1 MKYIYLILIISFFTL
16 FGILNTQA
24 QKVDS
29 LIVINSQYD
38 SILKSDHQEM
48 DILFYKHQNDVLINN
63 LGSFGSLSYYPTTFS
78 LKHKNLIVEKD
89 ILSKKLYKLSGFK
102 PYSNVTYIN
111 ASRKEQHFYLRH
123 IQEWGKLLHFDFDFK
138 KISSPGAYLNQ
149 EVNTNLFEG
158 ALSFRSKK
166 GNYSA
171 KFSNGIYRDFYQQN
185 GGLVDIEQYE
195 LELFDD
201 AQNYSVNLS
210 NSNSFIKKYS
220 YELGQHLD
228 IVNFDSDT
236 SIQKNIY
243 LRHKVNYTTYQKVFF
258 DNDSSSSYYLNS
270 YIDPVSSI
278 DSIFSNTMSN
288 TGYVGAMLKNISIEL
303 FGQYDQIN
311 YFQSFGLDTS
321 FQNTYF
327 GIESK
332 FDKEEL
338 SIEGIAKYGMNGYRK
353 GDIDIELNIVLDHAK
368 YVIEGGAGYFI
379 NEADLKFKNYSSN
392 HFKWENIDLVKQ
404 SLLDI
409 NLGVKYKKLKLDFKV
424 ASKLLNNTLFYD
436 SLGIAFQ
443 DSGQALISS
452 FLLAKD
458 YRLLNFHFRTAF
470 IYQITSDEL
479 LFPIP
484 NVIGRQVLY
493 YQKQIFKGAMK
504 FQCGLSFSYST
515 NYFGYAYMPAINE
528 FTKQG
533 GGTEMGFYP
542 RVDLFINTHLKRAQ
556 IFLKYEHF
564 NSGRSLQKSYL
575 ATGYP
580 PMGKS
585 LKFGISWNMFD

>member
-1 MKYIYLILIISFFTL
+1 
-16 FGILNTQA
+16 
-24 QKVDS
+24 
-29 LIVINSQYD
+29 
-38 SILKSDHQEM
+38 
-48 DILFYKHQNDVLINN
+48 
-63 LGSFGSLSYYPTTFS
+63 
-78 LKHKNLIVEKD
+78 
-89 ILSKKLYKLSGFK
+89 
-102 PYSNVTYIN
+102 
-111 ASRKEQHFYLRH
+111 
-123 IQEWGKLLHFDFDFK
+123 
-138 KISSPGAYLNQ
+138 
-149 EVNTNLFEG
+149 
-158 ALSFRSKK
+158 
-166 GNYSA
+166 
-171 KFSNGIYRDFYQQN
+171 
-185 GGLVDIEQYE
+185 
-195 LELFDD
+195 
-201 AQNYSVNLS
+201 
-210 NSNSFIKKYS
+210 
-220 YELGQHLD
+220 
-228 IVNFDSDT
+228 
-236 SIQKNIY
+236 
-243 LRHKVNYTTYQKVFF
+243 
-258 DNDSSSSYYLNS
+258 
-270 YIDPVSSI
+270 
-278 DSIFSNTMSN
+278 MSN

>member
-1 MKYIYLILIISFFTL
+1 MKKRCLILILPLFTF
-16 FGILNTQA
+16 FGISNTQA
-24 QKVDS
+24 KKVDS

-48 DILFYKHQNDVLINN
+48 NILFYKHQNEVLINN
-63 LGSFGSLSYYPTTFS
+63 LGPFGSPSYYTTAFS
-78 LKHKNLIVEKD
+78 LRHKNLIVKKD
-89 ILSKKLYKLSGFK
+89 ILAKKLYKLSGFK
-102 PYSNVTYIN
+102 PYSTVTYIN

-149 EVNTNLFEG
+149 EVNTSLFEG

-171 KFSNGIYRDFYQQN
+171 KFSTGIYRDFYQQN

-195 LELFDD
+195 LEFFDD

-210 NSNSFIKKYS
+210 NSNSFMKKYS
-220 YELGQHLD
+220 YELGQYLD
-228 IVNFDSDT
+228 LLNFDSD
-236 SIQKNIY
+236 SLVQKNIY
-243 LRHKVNYTTYQKVFF
+243 LRHQVNFTTYQKVFF
-258 DNDSSSSYYLNS
+258 DNDSSTSFYLNS
-270 YIDPVSSI
+270 YLDPVSSI

-288 TGYVGAMLKNISIEL
+288 TIYIGATVKNLSVEL

-311 YFQSFGLDTS
+311 YFQSVGLDTS
-321 FQNTYF
+321 FQNTYL
-327 GIESK
+327 GIGSK

-338 SIEGIAKYGMNGYRK
+338 SIEGIAKYGLNGYRE
-353 GDIDIELNIVLDHAK
+353 GDIDVELNIVYDHKK
-368 YVIEGGAGYFI
+368 YVIEGGGGYFF

-392 HFKWENIDLVKQ
+392 HFKWENTDLIKQ
-404 SLLDI
+404 SILDI
-409 NLGVKYKKLKLDFKV
+409 NMGIKLKKIQLEFKAV
-424 ASKLLNNTLFYD
+424 TKLFNNTLFYD
-436 SLGIAFQ
+436 SLAIASQ

-470 IYQITSDEL
+470 IYQLTSDEL

-484 NVIGRQVLY
+484 NIIGRQVLY
-493 YQKQIFKGAMK
+493 YQKKIFKGAMK

-515 NYFGYAYMPAINE
+515 NYFGYSYMPAINE
-528 FTKQG
+528 YTKQG

-564 NSGRSLQKSYL
+564 NSGRSLQKSIL

-585 LKFGISWNMFD
+585 LKFGVSWNMFD